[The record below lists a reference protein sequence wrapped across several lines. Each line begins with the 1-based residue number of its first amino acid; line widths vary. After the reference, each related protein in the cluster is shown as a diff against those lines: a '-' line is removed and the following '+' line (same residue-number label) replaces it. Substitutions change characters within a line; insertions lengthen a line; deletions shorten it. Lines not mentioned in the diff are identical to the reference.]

1 MQRTRTQLHKL
12 VLIKRVLK
20 LYPRTGSALE
30 PFVATASHRW
40 RAGHDQVWR
49 WWRVRRQGLQLWL
62 HVPKRARRLRSG
74 CLSHPVCTSRRGRVV
89 GRARSGCLG
98 RRNPGRHS
106 RRRRCRRRCR
116 RCSAIRPSR
125 RPSAA
130 SAERLL
136 VLVAWCGRRR
146 SVAQRR
152 SHGWLMLSAVA
163 VRLSGRSPAAGPCF
177 AFLRLYA
184 CGCVSQSWKWS
195 GRVARVAGL
204 RERSGERSAVLRI
217 AGVPPKSGPGP
228 SGGIE
233 CSESFFRA
241 LRVFFSSVRGFRFAI
256 APSRA
261 ACTASVYG
269 R

>member
-12 VLIKRVLK
+12 GRIKRVLK

-40 RAGHDQVWR
+40 RVGNDQVWR

-116 RCSAIRPSR
+116 RCSAIRR
-125 RPSAA
+125 RQWREPEA
-130 SAERLL
+130 SSERLL

-152 SHGWLMLSAVA
+152 SRGWLMLSAVTM
-163 VRLSGRSPAAGPCF
+163 RLPCRRQSQP
-177 AFLRLYA
+177 LRLA
-184 CGCVSQSWKWS
+184 ASPRLIPCG
-195 GRVARVAGL
+195 VARSRRWRHRVSA
-204 RERSGERSAVLRI
+204 RSGI
-217 AGVPPKSGPGP
+217 A
-228 SGGIE
+228 
-233 CSESFFRA
+233 
-241 LRVFFSSVRGFRFAI
+241 
-256 APSRA
+256 
-261 ACTASVYG
+261 
-269 R
+269 

>member
-1 MQRTRTQLHKL
+1 MGFRSDETPIARARSHRTRLLASRRHAILLLLLRVPHEQTR

-30 PFVATASHRW
+30 PFMATASHRW

-136 VLVAWCGRRR
+136 VLVAWRGRRR

-152 SHGWLMLSAVA
+152 SHGWLMLSRGHHAAAVSSSVPTVAPCCISAPYSLRRGAESEVAASRVSTVGHRVIEAGRGRA
-163 VRLSGRSPAAGPCF
+163 VRIVHAL
-177 AFLRLYA
+177 
-184 CGCVSQSWKWS
+184 
-195 GRVARVAGL
+195 
-204 RERSGERSAVLRI
+204 
-217 AGVPPKSGPGP
+217 KSGPGATDGLEP
-228 SGGIE
+228 
-233 CSESFFRA
+233 
-241 LRVFFSSVRGFRFAI
+241 SSVSF
-256 APSRA
+256 
-261 ACTASVYG
+261 C
-269 R
+269 